1 MQRYSFR
8 VEGRVQGVG
17 FRYFVLQTAQNLH
30 VTGWV
35 RNRAD
40 GSVQGEVQGDEA
52 SVNEFFAKVRAG
64 NGIAKVI
71 NMHYSS
77 QEPKANER
85 AFAIAR

>member
-1 MQRYSFR
+1 MQRYSFQ

-52 SVNEFFAKVRAG
+52 AINQFFAKVRAG

-71 NMHYSS
+71 NMHHTS
-77 QEPKANER
+77 QEPLANESG
-85 AFAIAR
+85 FSIAR